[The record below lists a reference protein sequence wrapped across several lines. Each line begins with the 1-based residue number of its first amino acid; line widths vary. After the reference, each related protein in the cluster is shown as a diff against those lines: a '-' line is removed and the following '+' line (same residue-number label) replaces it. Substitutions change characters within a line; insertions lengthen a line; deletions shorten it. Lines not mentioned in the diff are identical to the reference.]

1 MKKITKIILASNK
14 MESFGEYIRSI
25 RLDLNMTQ
33 TQFAAKIE
41 VDSATISKIE
51 NGKKMPSE
59 KLLPTIAKIYKV
71 DLSELKEQYFSE
83 KFAND
88 LYDYKCPETALKV
101 AERKLKY
108 RIASDAK
115 QSNLEL

>member
-1 MKKITKIILASNK
+1 MASQN
-14 MESFGEYIRSI
+14 MESFGEYIKNI
-25 RLDLNMTQ
+25 RLGLNLTQ

-51 NGKKMPSE
+51 NSKKMPNE
-59 KLLPTIAKIYKV
+59 KLLPIISRAFNI
-71 DLSELKEQYFSE
+71 DLPELKEQYFSE

-88 LYDYKCPETALKV
+88 LYEYKCPETALRV

-115 QSNLEL
+115 QSDLEL